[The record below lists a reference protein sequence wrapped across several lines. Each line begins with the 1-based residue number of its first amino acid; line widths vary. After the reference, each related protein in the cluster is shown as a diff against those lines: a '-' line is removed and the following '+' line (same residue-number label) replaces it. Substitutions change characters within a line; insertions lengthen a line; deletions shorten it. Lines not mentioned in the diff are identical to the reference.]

1 MPALRDLR
9 LIARTLPTKPLGTIT
24 AGTLLPALESLQ
36 LKTYKESIPLSDVW
50 KLVTHPV
57 AGRHLRQ
64 LKVHARW
71 AWDDYGERDR
81 REKMIKRCAKRGVW
95 FDYGAPEY

>member
-1 MPALRDLR
+1 
-9 LIARTLPTKPLGTIT
+9 
-24 AGTLLPALESLQ
+24 
-36 LKTYKESIPLSDVW
+36 
-50 KLVTHPV
+50 
-57 AGRHLRQ
+57 LRQ

-81 REKMIKRCAKRGVW
+81 REKMIERCAKKGVW